1 MVEFGDGSPRAP
13 CYRRSGPAPTATARW
28 HRRPEKG
35 TPRLAGQARVY
46 LHKQLDDFASGARLS
61 DWMAP
66 VARALSDEQ
75 RDAVAAYYASLYAIP
90 YPEAPYGDP
99 HLIQEARVLSAIEPV
114 RIPVE
119 LPYRARIRT
128 SRNSGMRTA
137 RADLGSAAAKTLSAP
152 RAGRPRRC
160 PRR

>member
-1 MVEFGDGSPRAP
+1 MVELGATDRRGRPATGGADLLPLPRHA
-13 CYRRSGPAPTATARW
+13 W

-114 RIPVE
+114 RI
-119 LPYRARIRT
+119 
-128 SRNSGMRTA
+128 SSNFRTA
-137 RADLGSAAAKTLSAP
+137 PVSELRAQRDADGARRSRSCGGQDP
-152 RAGRPRRC
+152 QRASGR
-160 PRR
+160 